1 MSTCDLC
8 SFSGPEANRY
18 LALASFMF
26 LVAILYY
33 DYFLTL
39 SMEIDNFWKAQHKV
53 SWTSTLFV
61 LNRYFAVAGQI
72 PIALEYFA
80 DMSPQ
85 LFHQAFS
92 VATQVTV
99 SVGVVSIAT
108 DLITEQFAEM
118 SGQWAVI
125 ASRTSG
131 GPRTDYVPTST
142 CNALLTIRQAADLIA
157 PWGAMLIFDTMIFLL
172 TLCKTI
178 RLLHLAPRTGTLLQ
192 IFLRDGIIY
201 FGALV
206 IVNVA
211 NIVTFLDY
219 TRGMVSTLT
228 NVMSSV
234 LISRLMLNLR
244 DPGLNELPQHAT
256 HSQADPLETSK
267 PHSPLIFARQTRTEG
282 SQANGFFNDTPQLV
296 HLHSM
301 HPRTAY

>member
-1 MSTCDLC
+1 
-8 SFSGPEANRY
+8 
-18 LALASFMF
+18 MF
-26 LVAILYY
+26 IHSLFCQIGDICARIIPRA
-33 DYFLTL
+33 DY
-39 SMEIDNFWKAQHKV
+39 
-53 SWTSTLFV
+53 
-61 LNRYFAVAGQI
+61 
-72 PIALEYFA
+72 
-80 DMSPQ
+80 
-85 LFHQAFS
+85 
-92 VATQVTV
+92 
-99 SVGVVSIAT
+99 
-108 DLITEQFAEM
+108 
-118 SGQWAVI
+118 
-125 ASRTSG
+125 
-131 GPRTDYVPTST
+131 
-142 CNALLTIRQAADLIA
+142 LIA

-211 NIVTFLDY
+211 NIVTFLLGNDY

-282 SQANGFFNDTPQLV
+282 SQVQSTMSSGGRVISSGIDESS
-296 HLHSM
+296 HDCS
-301 HPRTAY
+301 

>member
-39 SMEIDNFWKAQHKV
+39 SMEIDNLWKAQHKV
-53 SWTSTLFV
+53 SWTSILFI

-99 SVGVVSIAT
+99 SAYSMGAIAGIWSVT
-108 DLITEQFAEM
+108 
-118 SGQWAVI
+118 
-125 ASRTSG
+125 ASNTTG

-142 CNALLTIRQAADLIA
+142 CNALLTIRQADYLIA

-211 NIVTFLDY
+211 NIVIFLDY

-267 PHSPLIFARQTRTEG
+267 PHSPLIFARQTRAEG
-282 SQANGFFNDTPQLV
+282 GQVQSTMSSGGRSLTV
-296 HLHSM
+296 GRS
-301 HPRTAY
+301 TVICTKS